1 MTLERKAISVIAI
14 LLIINIAWTWLKKE
28 DKDYSFYQTEYN
40 HIKGK
45 IDSLNTEIKT
55 QTNEINEIK
64 YKMDVKDSVIRAA
77 TPVQLDSLFTSF
89 FDRTRL
95 R

>member
-1 MTLERKAISVIAI
+1 MKDKLIYII
-14 LLIINIAWTWLKKE
+14 LFLLIINVAWTWLKKE

-64 YKMDVKDSVIRAA
+64 YKMDFKDSVIRAA

-89 FDRTRL
+89 FDRTRQ